1 MLGRFFNHQKE
12 SQAVDVKTEVPPH
25 VAIIMDGNGRW
36 ALKRGMPRNIGH
48 REGMKTIHRIA
59 ETANDMGVEVLTLF
73 AFSSENWLRPKTE
86 VDFILRLPERFLS
99 SELPKLQ
106 ANNVQV
112 RVIGA
117 VEDLPSH
124 TKKAVETAML
134 ETADND
140 GIILNLA
147 LNYGGRSE
155 IVQAVK
161 RLSTE
166 VEQGRYQAE
175 DITEEMISDKLYTS
189 DFPDPDLLIRT
200 SGEIRLSNFML
211 WQMAYSEFWFTDVLW
226 PDFNADDF
234 AEAISVFQQRK
245 RRYGGV

>member
-12 SQAVDVKTEVPPH
+12 TQAVDVKTDVPAH
-25 VAIIMDGNGRW
+25 VAVIMDGNGRW
-36 ALKRGMPRNIGH
+36 ALKRGLPRNIGH
-48 REGMKTIHRIA
+48 REGMKTIHSIA
-59 ETANDMGVEVLTLF
+59 ETANDIGVQVLTLF

-86 VDFILRLPERFLS
+86 IDFILRLPERFLS

-112 RVIGA
+112 RVMGA

-124 TKKAVETAML
+124 TKKAVETVMH

-147 LNYGGRSE
+147 LNYGGRSD
-155 IVQAVK
+155 IVQALK
-161 RLSTE
+161 LLGSDI
-166 VEQGRYQAE
+166 EQGRCQIE
-175 DITEEMISDKLYTS
+175 DITEDMISDKLYTS

-226 PDFNADDF
+226 PDFSTEDF